1 MIAKKL
7 VEVIVDNKGKVSAEV
22 TPPVTKTDMDNLCTA
37 AARLVV
43 LIAAQSG
50 DTDFVCHP
58 GCTFAAI
65 LEQAH
70 QMFHEYDQ
78 AEYHRVV
85 EAGILTKAA
94 AAGPAH

>member
-1 MIAKKL
+1 MNKRL
-7 VEVIVDNKGKVSAEV
+7 VVVEVDGKGKVSAEV
-22 TPPVTKTDMDNLCTA
+22 TPPVVKADMDNLCTA

-50 DTDFVCHP
+50 ESDFVCHP

-70 QMFHEYDQ
+70 QMFHEYD
-78 AEYHRVV
+78 AEEYHRVV